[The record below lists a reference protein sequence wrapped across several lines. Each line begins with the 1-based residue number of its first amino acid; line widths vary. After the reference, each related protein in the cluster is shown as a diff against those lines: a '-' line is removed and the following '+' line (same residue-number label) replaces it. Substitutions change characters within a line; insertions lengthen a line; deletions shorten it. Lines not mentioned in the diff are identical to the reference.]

1 MKNYFSVCFSNT
13 QVRTL
18 ISQPLI
24 HGVPEV
30 PSSRI
35 SRNLT
40 KIGETIVVNSFL
52 FLEADHFC
60 HNLFPTISQVKGVR
74 KIAHKRKRQ
83 NQGTPN
89 KAPFVKNF
97 RSGQRSG

>member
-1 MKNYFSVCFSNT
+1 MHAFREIY
-13 QVRTL
+13 
-18 ISQPLI
+18 
-24 HGVPEV
+24 
-30 PSSRI
+30 
-35 SRNLT
+35 
-40 KIGETIVVNSFL
+40 
-52 FLEADHFC
+52 

-97 RSGQRSG
+97 RSGQRSGIL